1 MVKEPAG
8 IICNCM
14 PKEFVQERPGLLGC
28 CVEAEKAQPIA
39 RSVAHKM
46 FDPFLF
52 GIGLRAALVIIIFGF
67 ARKKLQGS
75 EVCQRTT
82 FPCGRSTS

>member
-1 MVKEPAG
+1 
-8 IICNCM
+8 
-14 PKEFVQERPGLLGC
+14 
-28 CVEAEKAQPIA
+28 
-39 RSVAHKM
+39 M